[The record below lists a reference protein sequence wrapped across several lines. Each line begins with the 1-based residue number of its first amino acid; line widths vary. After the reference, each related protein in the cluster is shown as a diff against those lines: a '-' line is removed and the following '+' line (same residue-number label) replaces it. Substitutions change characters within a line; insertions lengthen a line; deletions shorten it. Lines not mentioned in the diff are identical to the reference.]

1 MSTIDL
7 QQRPTMVGGEQAWAA
22 AWRRAL
28 PIVALIGPGSW
39 FLAALVRAAGL
50 GTLDGELGWISAPE
64 GVIMALGVSWFA
76 ATYVLLGLTIARR
89 WVRTGIVVTALG
101 LVGVGAFGGIS
112 FFRVFMAK
120 FTDEGLDPDAMN
132 RAFEAMHVWDI
143 ASLTNFVNFAAW
155 LVAGI
160 AILRTAV
167 VPRWI
172 GVACIGG
179 VVAILLGQGAYV
191 ALEFFWPVGTGLW
204 LAATAGAARAR
215 QADGHAGDRPPI
227 D

>member
-7 QQRPTMVGGEQAWAA
+7 RQRPAVLAGEQAWAA
-22 AWRRAL
+22 TWLRVL
-28 PIVALIGPGSW
+28 PAVALIGPGSW
-39 FLAALVRAAGL
+39 FAGALVRATGL

-64 GVIMALGVSWFA
+64 GVIMSLGVSWFA
-76 ATYVLLGLTIARR
+76 ATYVLLGMTVARR
-89 WVRTGIVVTALG
+89 SVRTGIVVTALG

-120 FTDEGLDPDAMN
+120 FTDQGLDPDAMN
-132 RAFEAMHVWDI
+132 QAFEATHVWDI

-155 LVAGI
+155 LVAGV

-172 GVACIGG
+172 GAACIGG
-179 VVAILLGQGAYV
+179 VIAIILGQGAYI
-191 ALEFFWPVGTGLW
+191 ALEVLWPLGSGLW
-204 LAATAGAARAR
+204 LAAMVGVARAR
-215 QADGHAGDRPPI
+215 STASST
-227 D
+227 

>member
-76 ATYVLLGLTIARR
+76 ATYVLLA
-89 WVRTGIVVTALG
+89 
-101 LVGVGAFGGIS
+101 
-112 FFRVFMAK
+112 
-120 FTDEGLDPDAMN
+120 
-132 RAFEAMHVWDI
+132 
-143 ASLTNFVNFAAW
+143 LTNFVNFAAW

-160 AILRTAV
+160 AILRTSV

-204 LAATAGAARAR
+204 LAATAGVARAR
-215 QADGHAGDRPPI
+215 HADGHAGDRPAI